1 MDAAR
6 RRYSRLLD
14 PPTNEALHAFASLY
28 RLLCEER
35 DAEAATALW
44 AADAD
49 IALFGSEESDTAVGP
64 AAVQAHLVAIAASKS
79 DISFAWHEQ
88 HVHVEGEAAWVN
100 AAGTLRVNGH
110 RSAYQV
116 TGVFVRRDGR
126 WVWHTHSGSEPRP
139 S

>member
-1 MDAAR
+1 LDPQTNE
-6 RRYSRLLD
+6 LLD
-14 PPTNEALHAFASLY
+14 VFASLY

-35 DAEAATALW
+35 DAEAAIALW

-49 IALFGSEESDTAVGP
+49 IALFGSEESDAAVGP
-64 AAVQAHLVAIAASKS
+64 TAVHAHLVAIAASKS
-79 DISFAWHEQ
+79 EISFAWHEQ
-88 HVHVEGEAAWVN
+88 QGHVEGDAAWVN
-100 AAGTLRVNGH
+100 ASGTVTVNGR
-110 RSAYQV
+110 RSAYHV